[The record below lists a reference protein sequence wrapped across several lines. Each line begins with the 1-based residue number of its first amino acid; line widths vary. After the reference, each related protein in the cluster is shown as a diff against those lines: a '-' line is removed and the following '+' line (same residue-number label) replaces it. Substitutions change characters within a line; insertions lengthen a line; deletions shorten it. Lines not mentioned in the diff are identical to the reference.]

1 MQGKQ
6 VPYGRKAGVNR
17 EDGAGSQGSWGC
29 YLEKVEEQ
37 RQGPKGQQLGHDA
50 QDQADILPDTAHE
63 LGHFLAHPLQSRLP
77 QTQHDVEGSQVF
89 LHGGHG
95 EHEGTLVSWL
105 HARGQKKPQGIS
117 AENVQQLKLLF
128 CLDAGFQA
136 ATHVLF
142 REVGLAGGH
151 PLVGQL
157 AHGSGCIGHQG
168 QLGGVSA
175 VQHLPTE
182 VKTQEAGVDARE
194 GLAGRRGGMQEVQ
207 GGTDEPA
214 VGGQEAG
221 SRDLVVSLQ
230 VPGQH
235 LHQVVAL
242 SWRDRHPP
250 SSRPAVWLV
259 EAELEVEL
267 LEVGIGEATDLAI
280 AAHVL
285 AGDAADRRGP
295 GGHQNAGLER
305 AWWRVKKDPG
315 VLIASLAREES
326 PRVKMMMTSV
336 IITQAYCGP
345 TMIQGTVLSTSYAA
359 SHLINATQ
367 GKKEM
372 EA

>member
-1 MQGKQ
+1 M
-6 VPYGRKAGVNR
+6 NR
-17 EDGAGSQGSWGC
+17 EDGDWSQGSWGC
-29 YLEKVEEQ
+29 YLEQVEEQ
-37 RQGPKGQQLGHDA
+37 RQGPQGQQLGHDA

-63 LGHFLAHPLQSRLP
+63 LGHFLAHPLQSCLP

-89 LHGGHG
+89 LHGRHS
-95 EHEGTLVSWL
+95 EHEGTRVSWL
-105 HARGQKKPQGIS
+105 HAWGQKKPQGVS
-117 AENVQQLKLLF
+117 AENMQQLKLLF

-142 REVGLAGGH
+142 GEVCLAGGH
-151 PLVGQL
+151 TLVGQL
-157 AHGSGCIGHQG
+157 AHGSGRIGHQG

-182 VKTQEAGVDARE
+182 VKTQEAGIDARE

-221 SRDLVVSLQ
+221 SSDLMVPLQ
-230 VPGQH
+230 IPGQH
-235 LHQVVAL
+235 LHQVVSL
-242 SWRDRHPP
+242 SRRDRYPP
-250 SSRPAVWLV
+250 SSGPAVWLV

-267 LEVGIGEATDLAI
+267 LEVCIGEATDLSI
-280 AAHVL
+280 AAYVL
-285 AGDAADRRGP
+285 AGDAADGRGP
-295 GGHQNAGLER
+295 GGHQNAGLGR

-326 PRVKMMMTSV
+326 KGEDDDDLSNNNSDL
-336 IITQAYCGP
+336 CGP

-367 GKKEM
+367 GQKEV
-372 EA
+372 EAWRSY